1 MTKTEITKQL
11 NGNEDLGDRIGAGYS
26 AQANALTS
34 FMSVTWVLGAGTK
47 DDTRVCKI
55 DFDPSF
61 TDANI
66 ATVTAS
72 LDSVTRATIK
82 EVKKTVGL
90 NNDKDIPALVEEDKY
105 IALAS
110 YELIYPDG
118 RVGRDYIRIPYCAD
132 ESRYVALKT
141 FLETPLMAG
150 TPAVVDSGT
159 GAITTPAVKGKIN
172 FKGNPVSY
180 KLLSVQKV
188 KDKS

>member
-1 MTKTEITKQL
+1 MAKTEITKQL
-11 NGNEDLGDRIGAGYS
+11 NGDQDIGNRVGAEYS

-55 DFDPSF
+55 DFDPSV
-61 TDANI
+61 TDAQI
-66 ATVTAS
+66 ATVTTS
-72 LDSVTRATIK
+72 LDSATRATIK
-82 EVKKTVGL
+82 EVKKTIGL

-110 YELIYPDG
+110 YELVYPDG
-118 RVGRDYIRIPYCAD
+118 RVGRDYIRIPYCSD
-132 ESRYVALKT
+132 ETRYVALKT
-141 FLETPLMAG
+141 FLESELMAG
-150 TPAVVDSGT
+150 TPAVVDGN

-172 FKGNPVSY
+172 FKGNPDSY

-188 KDKS
+188 KDRS